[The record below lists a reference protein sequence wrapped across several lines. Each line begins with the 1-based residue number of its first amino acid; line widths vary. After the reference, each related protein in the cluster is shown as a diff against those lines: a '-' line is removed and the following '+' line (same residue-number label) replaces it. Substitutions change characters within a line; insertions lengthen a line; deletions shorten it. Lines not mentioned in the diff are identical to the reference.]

1 VLIGGTLRTCGAS
14 EWAMNLN
21 GTSFAIGG
29 GAGLALGVLVGYVV
43 ARLARRRVV
52 DTPDSWR
59 YAMSVRAAA
68 ERERLACF
76 AELDIAKRRLRTLEH
91 ENARL
96 MLEQRGLEPSIDGGS
111 GPSS

>member
-1 VLIGGTLRTCGAS
+1 MDLHV
-14 EWAMNLN
+14 
-21 GTSFAIGG
+21 TSLAIGG
-29 GAGLALGVLVGYVV
+29 GVGLALGLVAGYGT
-43 ARLARRRVV
+43 ARLTRRRVV

-76 AELDIAKRRLRTLEH
+76 AELDIAKQRARRLEH
-91 ENARL
+91 ELAQVTL
-96 MLEQRGLEPSIDGGS
+96 GSRGLETTVDSGS

>member
-1 VLIGGTLRTCGAS
+1 MDLHA
-14 EWAMNLN
+14 
-21 GTSFAIGG
+21 TSLEIGG
-29 GAGLALGVLVGYVV
+29 GVGLTLGLLAGYGI
-43 ARLARRRVV
+43 ARLTRRRVV

-76 AELDIAKRRLRTLEH
+76 AELDIAKQRARRLERELAQLTLET
-91 ENARL
+91 
-96 MLEQRGLEPSIDGGS
+96 RGLEASVDSGS